1 MRSSVIIR
9 LVMEAVKNLILICGD
24 EEYLK
29 TEKKKEL
36 FSALGCEGSP
46 DFHMFS
52 GKETD
57 FEEVMDLAE
66 TMPMFSTRRILFLD
80 DTCIFRSGSGDAWL
94 SRMKELPD
102 STCMIFFEHDID
114 SNNAFTRLFGSAG
127 SIFRFDSVESVRDWK
142 SASQAKGEIRTW
154 IRDYLGQSGKKIDS
168 RAVEA
173 LVDLSGYNMMNLQT
187 ELEKLLSCP
196 ADPVTENTIR
206 DICSKNVTDR
216 VFDMV
221 DMKLSGNTAGALHLF
236 EEMLSIRVEPMKI
249 LYLLGKQF
257 QQVYTIRELESRRMS
272 DAEILTKTG
281 LKDWQLKK
289 LRDRSRGRSMNDL
302 LYLIRLCVEM
312 ETKVKNGDMP
322 DRIAAEIILC
332 S

>member
-1 MRSSVIIR
+1 
-9 LVMEAVKNLILICGD
+9 METVKNLVLICGD

-36 FSALGCEGSP
+36 LTALGCDGSP
-46 DFHMFS
+46 DFHVFS

-66 TMPMFSTRRILFLD
+66 TMPMFSARRVLFLD
-80 DTCIFRSGSGDAWL
+80 DTGIFKASADDGIL
-94 SRMKELPD
+94 NRMQELPD
-102 STCMIFFEHDID
+102 STCMIFYEHDFD
-114 SNNAFTRLFGSAG
+114 GNNAFAKYFKTAG
-127 SIFRFDSVESVRDWK
+127 SIFRFDQVESVRDWK
-142 SASQAKGEIRTW
+142 SANATKGEIRTW
-154 IRDYLGQSGKKIDS
+154 IRDYLAKGGKKIDS

-173 LVDLSGYNMMNLQT
+173 LVDMSGYNMLNLQT

-196 ADPVTENTIR
+196 ADPITETAIR
-206 DICSKNVTDR
+206 DICSKNITDR
-216 VFDMV
+216 IFDMV
-221 DMKLSGNTAGALHLF
+221 DLKLAGNTAGALRLF

-257 QQVYTIRELESRRMS
+257 QQVYTIKELESRRMS
-272 DAEILTKTG
+272 DGEILSKSG
-281 LKDWQLKK
+281 LKDWQLRK
-289 LRDRSRGRSMNDL
+289 LRDRSKGRSMNDL
-302 LYLIRLCVEM
+302 LYLVRLCVEM

>member
-1 MRSSVIIR
+1 
-9 LVMEAVKNLILICGD
+9 MESEKNLILICGD

-36 FSALGCEGSP
+36 FSQLGCEGSP

-66 TMPMFSTRRILFLD
+66 TMPMFSAKRVLFLD
-80 DTCIFRSGSGDAWL
+80 DTGLFKTSADDGMLG
-94 SRMKELPD
+94 RMRELPD
-102 STCMIFFEHDID
+102 STCMIFYEHDTD
-114 SNNAFTRLFGSAG
+114 GNNALTKLFKSSG

-142 SASQAKGEIRTW
+142 TASAVKGEIRSW
-154 IRDYLGQSGKKIDS
+154 IRDYLGQAGKKIDS

-173 LVDLSGYNMMNLQT
+173 LVGLSGYNMMNLQS
-187 ELEKLLSCP
+187 ELEKLISCP
-196 ADPVTENTIR
+196 SDPVTENTIR

-221 DMKLSGNTAGALHLF
+221 DLKLSGNTAGALQLF

-272 DAEILTKTG
+272 DSEILTKTG

-289 LRDRSRGRSMNDL
+289 LRDRSRGRSMDDL
-302 LYLIRLCVEM
+302 LYLVRLCVEM